1 MEFEAS
7 LGQIDSVKKK
17 FTKQNFKM
25 YVNTSFTRDS
35 MMIFYTFFFLYL
47 CRVGNWTKDLRQ
59 AYYY

>member
-1 MEFEAS
+1 
-7 LGQIDSVKKK
+7 
-17 FTKQNFKM
+17 M